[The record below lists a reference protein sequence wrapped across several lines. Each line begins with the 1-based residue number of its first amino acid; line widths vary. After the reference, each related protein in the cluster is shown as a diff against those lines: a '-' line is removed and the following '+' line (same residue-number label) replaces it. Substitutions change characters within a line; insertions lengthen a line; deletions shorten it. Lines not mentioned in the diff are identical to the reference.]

1 MDRLYKM
8 TQSTKSYEGKVNFSK
23 VKDFLSNTI
32 FSILKSLM
40 VLTFCFSLQAPTLQ
54 LYLEKEYSKFLLEDQ
69 EK

>member
-40 VLTFCFSLQAPTLQ
+40 VLTFYFSLQAPTLQ
-54 LYLEKEYSKFLLEDQ
+54 LYWEKEYSKFLLEDQ

>member
-40 VLTFCFSLQAPTLQ
+40 VLTFYFSLQAPTLQ
-54 LYLEKEYSKFLLEDQ
+54 LYLKKEYSKFLLEDQ